1 MNYSSIHSKLSETH
15 PDVLNDP
22 EKYLGL
28 NYATILNFWWFV
40 DGLNSEQAQLLEKI
54 YNYTDYNTISDRY
67 SRLEGPNYLACSNI
81 LWDVAVSVCAGK
93 DLSEMCGFEFLMA
106 WITLELKVMH
116 ELFNEGLPLVFVPM
130 LGELCQSPNCPP
142 NHP

>member
-40 DGLNSEQAQLLEKI
+40 DGLNYEQAHLLQKI
-54 YNYTDYNTISDRY
+54 YNYTFWDTIRDRY
-67 SRLEGPNYLACSNI
+67 IRLNGLKHSAYSNI
-81 LWDVAVSVCAGK
+81 VWDVAVSVCAGK

-116 ELFNEGLPLVFVPM
+116 ELFNEGLSLVFVPM
-130 LGELCQSPNCPP
+130 LGELCQFSNCPP